1 MGGGCAVEWKR
12 ACLGVRSV
20 HRCRARPRPGGPR
33 GTGPGPVSTPSNNRS
48 GSTGGRVPE
57 GTLRSPGGSG
67 GPRGRR
73 NQCIHSCQLDQS
85 ETSAPSRNRLSPGG
99 GRQPPPSGGRDSDQQ
114 TEAVGQ
120 APWTAYPLPR
130 PKRELEGARPRRTS
144 RLHEP
149 RCDSLADDPNGPSP
163 RRLLTLPGW
172 PAVGFIPWLLVGP
185 PRHKPSCVMSLFC
198 PPLGKDSQRP
208 KCFFFPFT

>member
-1 MGGGCAVEWKR
+1 MGKLRHGVGGGCAVEWKR

-57 GTLRSPGGSG
+57 GTLRSPGGRG

-85 ETSAPSRNRLSPGG
+85 ETSAPSRNRLSPG
-99 GRQPPPSGGRDSDQQ
+99 R
-114 TEAVGQ
+114 GQ
-120 APWTAYPLPR
+120 AAASAFWRERLRPADRGRGAGTLDRLPIA
-130 PKRELEGARPRRTS
+130 KAKEGAGGSSTS
-144 RLHEP
+144 EDLTSTT
-149 RCDSLADDPNGPSP
+149 SLAV
-163 RRLLTLPGW
+163 TAW
-172 PAVGFIPWLLVGP
+172 PTTQTVPAHGG
-185 PRHKPSCVMSLFC
+185 S
-198 PPLGKDSQRP
+198 
-208 KCFFFPFT
+208 